1 MMSRESREINV
12 RAVVKLNVETKQYN
26 LLKRTFLSKLA
37 PFFSC
42 QEANLRD
49 MTQTELEATNKQAT
63 K

>member
-1 MMSRESREINV
+1 MSRESREINV

-26 LLKRTFLSKLA
+26 LLKRTFFVEIG